1 MNCRIVDMRHKE
13 VINAKDGMRLGF
25 VDDVEVDTCT
35 AKLVAIIIYGRLKLL
50 GLFGRCDDIVICW
63 DEIELKRL
71 LRVCALV
78 SSNWRADTS
87 PGAAAEVCSELKK
100 LLSAAETP
108 VFLSDSSL
116 STVPI

>member
-1 MNCRIVDMRHKE
+1 MSYGKGGRYMNCRIVDMRHKE

-63 DEIELKRL
+63 DEIELIGEDTIIVNHCCKDKKKRKFKNPFVGFT
-71 LRVCALV
+71 R
-78 SSNWRADTS
+78 
-87 PGAAAEVCSELKK
+87 
-100 LLSAAETP
+100 
-108 VFLSDSSL
+108 
-116 STVPI
+116 